1 MNISGGRYDMNIVA
15 LMADYTDFIIRGR
28 ADGVGWTAQLR
39 GTTGRGVAGPP
50 LEGSSL
56 DELADKMDACRRRV
70 DGM

>member
-28 ADGVGWTAQLR
+28 DSGAGYAAHARGKDGR
-39 GTTGRGVAGPP
+39 PVAGPP

-56 DELADKMDACRRRV
+56 DELADKMDACRRLM